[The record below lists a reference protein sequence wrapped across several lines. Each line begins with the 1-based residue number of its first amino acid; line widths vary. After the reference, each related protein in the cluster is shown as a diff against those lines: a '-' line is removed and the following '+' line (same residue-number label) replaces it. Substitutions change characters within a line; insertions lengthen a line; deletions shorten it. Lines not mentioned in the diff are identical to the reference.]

1 MKPQARLA
9 LLFILLL
16 LALPSTGLALEEA
29 GAASHESGQQVA
41 EPSAEHDGDT
51 LTTVFKWINFITVF
65 GALGYLLRKP
75 MREFFTGQRAA
86 IQAAIAEGRQARQQ
100 AEQRLAEIEQRLAR
114 LGNEVESLRQE
125 ATAQAGAEQ
134 QRIREATQREA
145 ERILATAQAE
155 IESTARAARL
165 DLRAF
170 TARLAVNLAEQRIRQ
185 QLTPATHALLFDG
198 FVRGLAS
205 PGREGRA

>member
-1 MKPQARLA
+1 MKPRACLA
-9 LLFILLL
+9 LLFLVL
-16 LALPSTGLALEEA
+16 LAAAPALPQEEPATG
-29 GAASHESGQQVA
+29 SHESGAQAA
-41 EPSAEHDGDT
+41 EQGAGRGSDT
-51 LTTVFKWINFITVF
+51 LTTVFKWVNFLTVF

-114 LGNEVESLRQE
+114 LGDEVESLRQE
-125 ATAQAGAEQ
+125 AAAQAVAEQ
-134 QRIREATQREA
+134 QRIREATRHEA

-155 IESTARAARL
+155 IESTSRAARL
-165 DLRAF
+165 GLRAY

-185 QLTPATHALLFDG
+185 QLTPQTHASLFAG
-198 FVRGLAS
+198 FVESLAA
-205 PGREGRA
+205 PGREERR

>member
-29 GAASHESGQQVA
+29 GADSHESGQQAA
-41 EPSAEHDGDT
+41 EQSAEHGDT